1 MNVLQT
7 SLTQAV
13 ATNRPITSQT
23 ISSPEPV
30 RAVQQSDMID
40 AIEHEPSDNSR
51 QTAHHPTL
59 VAEDTA
65 LGADDLATKFDA
77 KLEYDRDTRSSPGAI
92 AQYLQHQYAAKREEI
107 QQMVGVDIYV

>member
-30 RAVQQSDMID
+30 RAVQQSDVID
-40 AIEHEPSDNSR
+40 AIEHESSDNAR
-51 QTAHHPTL
+51 QAAHHHTL
-59 VAEDTA
+59 VV
-65 LGADDLATKFDA
+65 DDNAVDPDELATKFDA
-77 KLEYDRDTRSSPGAI
+77 KLEYYRDTRSSPGAI